1 MARIIHGTAHVTVPV
16 EVQIPLSKN
25 DIFNWLTDCT
35 DPDTLRYLGS
45 YAINCARCLEQ
56 PDDDDFRSRA

>member
-1 MARIIHGTAHVTVPV
+1 MTRIIHGVAHVKVPV

-45 YAINCARCLEQ
+45 YAINCARGLEQ
-56 PDDDDFRSRA
+56 SDNDDFRSRA